1 MLLLCLVLFLT
12 AEILDLVYFRVVGFS
27 AMFYDSFLF
36 EYYLFDIEL
45 EDHPVLSAIAR
56 KTYLTMLS
64 Y

>member
-1 MLLLCLVLFLT
+1 MLLLYLVLYLT
-12 AEILDLVYFRVVGFS
+12 AEILDLVYFEVIGFN

-45 EDHPVLSAIAR
+45 EGHQVLSAIAR